1 MKHWRGHVALGL
13 GLVLLSAVLYWVHYL
28 IFDDPHHVFIYLVG
42 DIAFVPIEV
51 LLVTLVLH
59 QLLQRRE
66 KHAMLRK
73 LNMVVGA
80 FFSEVGTAL
89 LRAFA
94 GFDRGLDDCRDSLM
108 VSGAWSARDYAAA
121 RRRLA
126 GREHAIDPSAADLAA
141 LRTMLLAR
149 RDFLLGLL
157 ENPNV
162 LEHEAFTDLL
172 WAVFHLTE
180 ELDARGDLAELPAS
194 DLKHLAGDIRRA
206 YGRLTGVWLSYMA
219 HLHRDYPY
227 LFSLAT
233 RMHPFVSDASPV
245 VV

>member
-1 MKHWRGHVALGL
+1 MKQWRSRVALGL

-28 IFDDPHHVFIYLVG
+28 VFGDPHHVFIYLVG

-66 KHAMLRK
+66 KRAMLRK

-80 FFSEVGTAL
+80 FFSEVGTEL

-94 GFDRGLDDCRDSLM
+94 DFDSSLDDYRDKLL
-108 VSGAWSARDYAAA
+108 VSAKWSAKDYAAA
-121 RRRLA
+121 RRLA
-126 GREHAIDPSAADLAA
+126 RHEHAIDLAGGDLPA
-141 LRTMLLAR
+141 LKKILLDRRGFMLT
-149 RDFLLGLL
+149 LL

-162 LEHEAFTDLL
+162 LEHDAFTDLL

-180 ELDARGDLAELPAS
+180 ELDARTDLAALPPS
-194 DLKHLAGDIRRA
+194 DRKHLAGDIRRA
-206 YGRLTGVWLSYMA
+206 YGQLIDVWLGYMA

-233 RMHPFVSDASPV
+233 RLHPFVPGASAV
-245 VV
+245 VT